1 MEGKWKDANALYSE
15 VMNNLSLLNNSETA
29 NVERNYARL
38 LLRNFNIARALEM
51 DRDAKEA
58 ERRATKEQN
67 EQNTVR
73 FDAEDRY

>member
-15 VMNNLSLLNNSETA
+15 VMNNLSLLNSSDTA